1 VTAVAA
7 AFHRRAEVE
16 RVRLGMTKMALCEKA
31 GIGRVTYDRL
41 ATQVNAPLA
50 KTITRLADVLGIDK
64 DEALNL
70 AGLIDAPAPAQVAE
84 RKVRAAMVEAL
95 RHRLPDVD
103 ERILAR
109 VALNMGEILQG
120 VANEL
125 FQQAPEEE
133 P

>member
-1 VTAVAA
+1 MTAVAA
-7 AFHRRAEVE
+7 AFYRRAEIE
-16 RVRLGMTKMALCEKA
+16 RARLGMTKMALCEKA
-31 GIGRVTYDRL
+31 TIGRVTYDRL
-41 ATQVNAPLA
+41 ATQVNVPLA

-70 AGLIDAPAPAQVAE
+70 AGLIDAPTPAQIAE
-84 RKVRAAMVEAL
+84 RRVRAAMVEAL

-103 ERILAR
+103 PAILAR
-109 VALNMGEILQG
+109 VALNMGDILHG
-120 VANEL
+120 LANEL